1 MNASYSK
8 DYMSNFT
15 SDQLEKFLT
24 TLKLLDEVGMKHS
37 IFEKRKI
44 RAASDNKTAVV
55 VEPFDKDLFSGPDGY
70 VIGIMRIPVILN
82 RLQLVAQKNPT
93 LTLVPKDNGQY
104 YKTMDVSSKTHSFD
118 LRFAD
123 PEMMSDL
130 VPKGLRGEPV
140 YSLQITQDTIKS
152 LQEASRAFA
161 PENVWVHISPKGSRI
176 EMFDPAVGEKI
187 SILLSEKEE
196 IETSLSFKYA
206 TDVFMRL
213 LNQKTDVAASVFSNG
228 LMRVNYKSLDV
239 HMLRRE

>member
-1 MNASYSK
+1 
-8 DYMSNFT
+8 MSNFT
-15 SDQLEKFLT
+15 PAQLDKFLN

-44 RAASDNKTAVV
+44 RAAADNKTAVI
-55 VEPFDKDLFSGPDGY
+55 VETFDEDLFSGPDGY
-70 VIGIMRIPVILN
+70 MLGIMRIPIILN

-93 LTLVPKDNGQY
+93 VTLVQKDNGQY
-104 YKTMDVSSKTHSFD
+104 FKTMDVVSKTHSFD

-123 PEMMSDL
+123 PEMMSEL

-140 YSLQITQDTIKS
+140 FSLQITPETTKS
-152 LQEASRAFA
+152 LQEAARAFA

-176 EMFDPAVGEKI
+176 EMFDPAVSEKI
-187 SILLSEKEE
+187 SILISEEE
-196 IETSLSFKYA
+196 QVETSLSFKYA

-213 LNQKTDVAASVFSNG
+213 INQKTDIAASIFANG
-228 LMRVNYKSLDV
+228 LMRINYKGLDV